1 MRDPG
6 TSDSRTALPVTGV
19 WTGSA
24 ITHSTTRPSHS
35 TTAPGTKTGTTSVS
49 TGCPVDPSTSA
60 PVRAPGPDHSLALA
74 GSGTDS
80 FRRRSDEAGTAAFRP
95 QLVLT
100 FGAE

>member
-1 MRDPG
+1 MPG
-6 TSDSRTALPVTGV
+6 TQ
-19 WTGSA
+19 
-24 ITHSTTRPSHS
+24 
-35 TTAPGTKTGTTSVS
+35 TGTTSLS
-49 TGCPVDPSTSA
+49 TGCPVDPSASA

-95 QLVLT
+95 QLILT

>member
-6 TSDSRTALPVTGV
+6 TPDSRTVLPVTGV
-19 WTGSA
+19 STGPA
-24 ITHSTTRPSHS
+24 ITHSTRPSHP
-35 TTAPGTKTGTTSVS
+35 TTVPGTTTGTTSLS
-49 TGCPVDPSTSA
+49 TGCPVDPSVSA

-74 GSGTDS
+74 GSRTDS
-80 FRRRSDEAGTAAFRP
+80 LRRRSDEAGTAAFRP

>member
-6 TSDSRTALPVTGV
+6 TSDSRTALPVTCV

-24 ITHSTTRPSHS
+24 ITHSTRPSHP
-35 TTAPGTKTGTTSVS
+35 TTVPGTNTGTTSLS
-49 TGCPVDPSTSA
+49 TGCPVVPRASV

-74 GSGTDS
+74 GSGTDI
-80 FRRRSDEAGTAAFRP
+80 FRRRSDEAGTAALRP

>member
-1 MRDPG
+1 MREPG

-24 ITHSTTRPSHS
+24 ITHSTRPSHP
-35 TTAPGTKTGTTSVS
+35 TTVPGTKAGTTSVS
-49 TGCPVDPSTSA
+49 TGCPVDPSAPA

-80 FRRRSDEAGTAAFRP
+80 FLRRSDEAGTAAFRP

>member
-1 MRDPG
+1 MRDPC

-19 WTGSA
+19 STGSA
-24 ITHSTTRPSHS
+24 ITHSTRPSHP
-35 TTAPGTKTGTTSVS
+35 TTAPGTTTGTTWLS
-49 TGCPVDPSTSA
+49 TGCTVDPSASA

-80 FRRRSDEAGTAAFRP
+80 LRRRSDEAGTAAFQP